1 MLMSAYST
9 RLNFNNISLGELIYL
24 FILSFPFAYRIQM
37 RQGSSTSYKKT

>member
-24 FILSFPFAYRIQM
+24 LILSFPLAYSIQM
-37 RQGSSTSYKKT
+37 RQGSSTSHNET